1 MRRPGRTTKAQHRA
15 LGELWPRWGVDAT
28 TEELCLNQVFGRTAP
43 RVLEIGFGD
52 GEALLTSAVNHA
64 DVDFLGIEVHE
75 PGVGHL
81 LVLLEQADLSNV
93 RIIRRDAVDAI
104 DDMLGLDR
112 FDVVNIFFPDPWPKK
127 RHHKRRLIQPGFVT
141 RLQAIMKTGGL
152 LHIATDWSDYATHIR
167 LTIASSPAF
176 EPLDAATALLR
187 PLAARPPT
195 KFERR
200 GRRLGHAVED
210 LYYSYVES

>member
-1 MRRPGRTTKAQHRA
+1 
-15 LGELWPRWGVDAT
+15 
-28 TEELCLNQVFGRTAP
+28 
-43 RVLEIGFGD
+43 VLEIGFGD
-52 GEALLTSAVNHA
+52 GEALFTSAVNRP

-93 RIIRRDAVDAI
+93 RIIRRDAVDVI
-104 DDMLGLDR
+104 DEMLGFDR

-127 RHHKRRLIQPGFVT
+127 RHHKRRLIQPPFVA
-141 RLQAIMKTGGL
+141 RLRSIIKTGGL
-152 LHIATDWSDYATHIR
+152 LHIATDWPDYATHIR
-167 LTIASSPAF
+167 SALASSTAF
-176 EPLDAATALLR
+176 EPLDPTSASAR

-200 GRRLGHAVED
+200 GRRLGHAVVD
-210 LYYSYVES
+210 LYYAHVAY